1 MSGEDMRIG
10 RHKYTTERIFQYIE
24 NTLFSCDEY
33 FQLSAKKKKKICNN
47 LNERIKCFFSF
58 IIYNEKLS
66 FNLRFKDDETTI
78 K

>member
-33 FQLSAKKKKKICNN
+33 FQLSAKKKKRK
-47 LNERIKCFFSF
+47 KFV
-58 IIYNEKLS
+58 II
-66 FNLRFKDDETTI
+66 
-78 K
+78 